1 MARTLLAKDVAIIC
15 DFDGT
20 IIIED
25 MGELALKRF
34 AVGDYE
40 HYDQLLIDGKISLK
54 ECIETQY
61 GMILSNEEEML
72 HHLMPH
78 TQMREGF
85 PEFAAKV
92 ASLGIEMTVVSAGIE
107 FVIKRVL
114 ARDPR
119 TSWIPII
126 APKLWF
132 EKGALH
138 ADAGII
144 DGQGHGEF
152 KAAKVA
158 EQKALGREVIYI
170 GDGLSDVNGSKEAD
184 LIFAVEAKRLART
197 CASSGRCTTF
207 TDFFE
212 IIQYIL

>member
-1 MARTLLAKDVAIIC
+1 MPVPVRANDVAIIC

-20 IIIED
+20 IILED
-25 MGELALKRF
+25 TGELALKRF

-40 HYDQLLIDGKISLK
+40 YYDQLLIDGKISLK

-61 GMILSNEEEML
+61 GMIISSEEEML
-72 HHLMPH
+72 QHLMPH
-78 TQMREGF
+78 TQMRDGF

-92 ASLGIEMTVVSAGIE
+92 ASQGIEMIVVSAGIE
-107 FVIKRVL
+107 FVIRRVL
-114 ARDPR
+114 GRDPR
-119 TSWIPII
+119 TAWLPLI
-126 APKLWF
+126 APKMQF
-132 EKGALH
+132 EEGVLH

-184 LIFAVEAKRLART
+184 LIFAVEGKRLART
-197 CASSGRCTTF
+197 CAPSSRCTTF
-207 TDFFE
+207 MDFYE
-212 IIQYIL
+212 VIQSIL